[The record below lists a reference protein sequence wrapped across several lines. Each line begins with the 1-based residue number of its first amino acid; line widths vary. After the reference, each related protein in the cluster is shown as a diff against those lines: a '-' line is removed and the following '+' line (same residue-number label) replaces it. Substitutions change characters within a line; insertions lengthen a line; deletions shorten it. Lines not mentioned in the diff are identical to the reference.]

1 MTESDHIA
9 RARQLLVPP
18 APAAASP
25 LGALGAAFIAAVAAV
40 LMAGV
45 VILGPGVQFDD
56 PTVEAPLR

>member
-1 MTESDHIA
+1 MTESDKIE
-9 RARQLLVPP
+9 RARRLLVPS

-25 LGALGAAFIAAVAAV
+25 WGALGAAFIAAMAAV